1 MSDRFT
7 QTRAE
12 VTAWFFDSLPKEIG
26 NALAGSGL
34 NTSSGVPFDQLLTK
48 GSRGY
53 TDYPA
58 GQPGAP
64 AI

>member
-34 NTSSGVPFDQLLTK
+34 NTSSALSISFLPK